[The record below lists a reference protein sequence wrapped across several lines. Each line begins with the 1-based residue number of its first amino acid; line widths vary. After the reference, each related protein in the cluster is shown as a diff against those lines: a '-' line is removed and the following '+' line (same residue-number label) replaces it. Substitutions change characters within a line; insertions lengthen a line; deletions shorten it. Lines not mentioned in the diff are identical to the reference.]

1 MPILNQRNRKRLIL
15 NGQLGN
21 GLAKEYDI
29 PSTDLYWYV
38 GIGSIDATTYV
49 VNHIPQQIFDNI
61 AKGKIKLL
69 LAMEFE
75 SIPRVIKSIYTDI
88 VLGLNIPEENIT
100 LVFASKDV
108 LTIVNEVSHL
118 LNRKPIKTFWYNYFE
133 HKMRGY
139 DVTVDH
145 TKHKLKKFLN
155 LNRRARIDRVHRF
168 LFVGLLETRN
178 LLDEGFVSF
187 QPEISWEEV
196 WHKISNSIGEEYK
209 NQVLNLEP
217 LFVDTNDLS
226 VNYNY
231 PTESMVSFYESSYF
245 SVISETH
252 FFNNNDDGNRFL
264 TEKTFKAIMH
274 KHPFLLM
281 TFPNSLEL
289 LKEIGYKTFSPF
301 FDESYDKEYDPYKR
315 MILIVNEV
323 ERLCNLNDNE
333 WQTLSIELN
342 NICEHNYNVFMNKKN
357 ARDYIVPL
365 N

>member
-1 MPILNQRNRKRLIL
+1 MPILNQRLRKRIIF

-38 GIGSIDATTYV
+38 GIGSIDATKYV
-49 VNHIPQQIFDNI
+49 INHIPKQILDHI
-61 AKGKIKLL
+61 VKGKIKLL
-69 LAMEFE
+69 LSMELE
-75 SIPRVIKSIYTDI
+75 SIPSVVKSIYTDI
-88 VLGLNIPEENIT
+88 VIDLNIPEENIT
-100 LVFASKDV
+100 LVFPSKDI
-108 LTIVNEVSHL
+108 LTIVNEVSL
-118 LNRKPIKTFWYNYFE
+118 SLNKKPIKTFWYNYCE
-133 HKMRGY
+133 YWMRGY
-139 DVTVDH
+139 DVKIDH
-145 TKHKLKKFLN
+145 TKTKSKKFLN

-168 LFVGLLETRN
+168 LFVGLLKTRN
-178 LLDEGFVSF
+178 LLGQGYVSF
-187 QPEISWEEV
+187 QPEIPWEQAWPQFNGLIDE
-196 WHKISNSIGEEYK
+196 KYK

-217 LFVDTNDLS
+217 LFIDTTDLS

-231 PTESMVSFYESSYF
+231 PTEFTVSFYENSWF
-245 SVISETH
+245 SVVSETH
-252 FFNNNDDGNRFL
+252 FFNNESNRFL
-264 TEKTFKAIMH
+264 TEKTFKVIMH
-274 KHPFLLM
+274 KHPFLLI
-281 TFPNSLEL
+281 TSPNSLEL

-301 FDESYDKEYDPYKR
+301 FDESYDKEYDPHKR

-342 NICEHNYNVFMNKKN
+342 KICEHNYNVFMNKKD